1 MGPRNVAFESVQ
13 SMNFNVI
20 PTIANIQNKPV
31 AFVVSIVIT
40 YLTVRKFPP
49 PRATQWAGRGQ
60 GGLAYTGAI
69 MYGYS
74 AVINKIIYNDNDVFL
89 W

>member
-31 AFVVSIVIT
+31 AVGVSLVIT
-40 YLTVRKFPP
+40 YLTIRKFPP
-49 PRATQWAGRGQ
+49 PAALGRGRF
-60 GGLAYTGAI
+60 AYTGAI
-69 MYGYS
+69 MYGFS
-74 AVINKIIYNDNDVFL
+74 AVINRIIYNDNDVFL